1 MRARIFGNI
10 VKKKWDR
17 GRKLSR
23 LQNIIEYYTLYNII
37 LIIWL
42 FNVVE
47 HTILCTV
54 KYDTDTLS

>member
-23 LQNIIEYYTLYNII
+23 LQNIIEYYTLCNII
-37 LIIWL
+37 LII
-42 FNVVE
+42 
-47 HTILCTV
+47 
-54 KYDTDTLS
+54 